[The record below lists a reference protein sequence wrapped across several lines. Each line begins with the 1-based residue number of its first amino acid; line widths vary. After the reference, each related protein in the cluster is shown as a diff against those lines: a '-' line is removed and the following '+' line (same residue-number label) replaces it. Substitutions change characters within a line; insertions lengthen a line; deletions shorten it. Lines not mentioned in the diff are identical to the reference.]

1 MDREQLL
8 QAFQLGADIE
18 PGQDFPMTSPGTPA
32 AVLVPILQRET
43 LSVLLTKRAS
53 HLKHHPGQ
61 VSFPGG
67 RYEES
72 DHSLQQTALRE
83 CEEEIGLAPQQV
95 SVFGRLPLYRT
106 ISYYEVTP
114 FVGLVSA
121 PFVWQPDPNEVDE
134 VFEVPLPF
142 LLDEANY
149 HTEFIS
155 RSSSSNKSGVS
166 EVHFIFWQEHTIWGA
181 TAAMLKTLCKHLNKN
196 KF

>member
-8 QAFQLGADIE
+8 RAFQLGANIE
-18 PGQDFPMTSPGTPA
+18 AGQDFPMSSPGTPA
-32 AVLVPILQRET
+32 AVLVPILERDT

-67 RYEES
+67 RFEEA
-72 DHSLQQTALRE
+72 DEHLQQTALRE
-83 CEEEIGLAPQQV
+83 SEEEVGLRAQQV
-95 SVFGRLPLYRT
+95 SIFGRLPLYRT

-142 LLDEANY
+142 LLDPTNY
-149 HTEFIS
+149 HTELFS
-155 RSSSSNKSGVS
+155 RGDSIN
-166 EVHFIFWQEHTIWGA
+166 EVHFVSWQDHTIWGA
-181 TAAMLKTLCKHLNKN
+181 TAAMLQTLCKHLNKN